1 MHPAAAQ
8 PDGLNRRGRAAVSAA
23 LVAAGLVCSAAARG
37 ATIPCLKV
45 TAPTGD
51 RPIVW
56 VGRFDEAEARAQHEI
71 ALCVH
76 LAAPRAL
83 RITIDGPGLSTIG
96 HVHFPDGHEE
106 GAPGGPFFDQT
117 VGAGDYGIT
126 VEQRW
131 PEWKTGAFRIVLA
144 VR

>member
-1 MHPAAAQ
+1 VHPAAAQ
-8 PDGLNRRGRAAVSAA
+8 PDGVSRKARAALGIA
-23 LVAAGLVCSAAARG
+23 LVAAGLICGAAAH
-37 ATIPCLKV
+37 ADTVPCLIA

-56 VGRFDEAEARAQHEI
+56 DGRFDEAQARARREI
-71 ALCVH
+71 DVCVH

-96 HVHFPDGHEE
+96 HVRFPDGHQE
-106 GAPGGPFFDQT
+106 GAPGGPFFDEMVAAGNYQII
-117 VGAGDYGIT
+117 VG
-126 VEQRW
+126 QRW
-131 PEWKTGAFRIVLA
+131 PEWKRGRFRIVLV